1 MFWEA
6 ELDRFPSVGTTSL
19 LHELLEGMDA
29 KRAGVEGRQAGDGS
43 ADVRRRRGE
52 EDQERGAG
60 LLGAIP

>member
-1 MFWEA
+1 M
-6 ELDRFPSVGTTSL
+6 GTTSL

-29 KRAGVEGRQAGDGS
+29 KRAGVEGRRAGDGS